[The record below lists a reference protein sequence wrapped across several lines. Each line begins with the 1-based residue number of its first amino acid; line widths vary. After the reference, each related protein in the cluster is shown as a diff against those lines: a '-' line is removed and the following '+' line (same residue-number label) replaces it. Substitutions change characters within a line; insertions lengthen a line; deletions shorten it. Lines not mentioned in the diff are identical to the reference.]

1 MNSATMSALVVRL
14 GVGLVIILGIFLA
27 FRFFDPKA
35 PAGLL
40 NIAISAAAIVILLAP
55 TKWFTR

>member
-1 MNSATMSALVVRL
+1 MNSGTMTALVVRL

-27 FRFFDPKA
+27 FRFFDPEA
-35 PAGLL
+35 PGRLI

-55 TKWFTR
+55 TKWFKP